1 MLHLAPLF
9 AMLSWAAVGDIR
21 DRRIRNWLTLSIAV
35 TGLAQSFAPAHTV
48 SPFTSFAGLAAGFGL
63 TFVLFALGAL
73 GGGDV
78 KLLAGIGAWLGPG
91 PVLAVFAIESI
102 AGMLIVLAQAAWQ
115 GRLAALF
122 RNSAVVAV
130 NLAHLN
136 ELGVEHVTATGQAS
150 KSVDRPLPY
159 AVPVL
164 VAVLIVAARSFV

>member
-1 MLHLAPLF
+1 MMHLAPLF

-21 DRRIRNWLTLSIAV
+21 DRRIRNWLTLSIAL

-48 SPFTSFAGLAAGFGL
+48 SPLASVTGLAAGFAL

-91 PVLAVFAIESI
+91 PVLAVFAIEAI
-102 AGMLIVLAQAAWQ
+102 AGMVIVLVQAAWQ
-115 GRLAALF
+115 GRLRVLF
-122 RNSAVVAV
+122 RNSALVAV

-136 ELGVEHVTATGQAS
+136 ELGVEHVTATGRS
-150 KSVDRPLPY
+150 SRSVDRPLPY
-159 AVPVL
+159 AVPVFI
-164 VAVLIVAARSFV
+164 AVLIVTAHSFL